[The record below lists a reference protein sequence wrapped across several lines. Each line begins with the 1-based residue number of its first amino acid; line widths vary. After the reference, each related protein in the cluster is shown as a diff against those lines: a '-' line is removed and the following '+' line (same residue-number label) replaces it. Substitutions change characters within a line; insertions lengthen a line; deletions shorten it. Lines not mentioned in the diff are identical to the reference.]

1 MINCCAN
8 PPCRTE
14 FRFLN
19 GGDLYALERE
29 FENTQ
34 FFWVCPVCSRSLV
47 LELGLDGSVSAEIRS
62 RTNRAPHPPRP
73 TSYLKLVYR
82 QTASASYAG
91 RSEDQALFRIN
102 GSDPHSRSTTI
113 DAA

>member
-1 MINCCAN
+1 MVNCCAN
-8 PPCRTE
+8 PSCRTE

-19 GGDLYALERE
+19 GGDLYALEQE

-34 FFWVCPVCSRSLV
+34 FFWVCPRCSRSLV

-62 RTNRAPHPPRP
+62 RANRAPHPPRP
-73 TSYLKLVYR
+73 ASYLKLVYR
-82 QTASASYAG
+82 QAPSC
-91 RSEDQALFRIN
+91 
-102 GSDPHSRSTTI
+102 STTI

>member
-1 MINCCAN
+1 MISCCAN
-8 PPCRTE
+8 PSCRVE

-29 FENTQ
+29 LENTQ
-34 FFWVCPVCSRSLV
+34 FFWVCPACSRYLV
-47 LELGLDGSVSAEIRS
+47 LELDLDGSVSAEIRS

-82 QTASASYAG
+82 QAPSTG
-91 RSEDQALFRIN
+91 RSEGEALFEMDK
-102 GSDPHSRSTTI
+102 SDPRSYSTTI
-113 DAA
+113 HARTA

>member
-1 MINCCAN
+1 MVNCCAN
-8 PPCRTE
+8 PSCRTE

-34 FFWVCPVCSRSLV
+34 FFWVCPRCSRSLV
-47 LELGLDGSVSAEIRS
+47 LELGLDGCVSAEIRS

-82 QTASASYAG
+82 QAPSC
-91 RSEDQALFRIN
+91 
-102 GSDPHSRSTTI
+102 STTI